1 MLKFNELR
9 EGNYVFAEN
18 DGDSRRGE
26 ITELNTDEKQVCV
39 DNGVQNF
46 WYETNQLAP
55 VAITE
60 VELNGFKFNKEKM
73 EDGSIKYSKGA
84 FRMMIPKDGDF
95 SAFELWYKDETRHV
109 PYNMPVHILQNHFYE
124 MTKMYLNDEVFG

>member
-55 VAITE
+55 VAITD
-60 VELNGFKFNKEKM
+60 VELIGFKFNK
-73 EDGSIKYSKGA
+73 
-84 FRMMIPKDGDF
+84 
-95 SAFELWYKDETRHV
+95 
-109 PYNMPVHILQNHFYE
+109 
-124 MTKMYLNDEVFG
+124 

>member
-95 SAFELWYKDETRHV
+95 SAFELWYKDEKGMFPTICRFT
-109 PYNMPVHILQNHFYE
+109 FYKIIF
-124 MTKMYLNDEVFG
+124 MK